1 MCHDRLITMTLV
13 IGCGSSEEDAVERV
27 GFIGLGIMGGP
38 MATNLLRAGVPLSVW
53 NRSPEASLRLGRQG
67 ARVLGSPAAVFADC
81 DVVLLML
88 ADETAVDAVL
98 RRGTPEL
105 DAMVAGCTV
114 VALGTTSPTFSA
126 GLERDIVAAGGR
138 YVEAPVS
145 GSRVP
150 AERGELVGLVA
161 GDEEAVEQVAP
172 LLGTMCRAL
181 VRCGPVPTGLGTK
194 LAVNLYLCTMVA
206 GLAEAYHLATALG
219 LDVAAFQQALDTG
232 PMASA
237 VSTLKLAKLV
247 QRDFDT
253 QAAVRDV
260 HTNTRLVAEAARSV
274 GAASPLLDVT
284 RELFRATE
292 ASGAGALDMTAV
304 VTALEQRDGIAPA
317 PRAAPVPGGG

>member
-1 MCHDRLITMTLV
+1 M
-13 IGCGSSEEDAVERV
+13 GRV
-27 GFIGLGIMGGP
+27 GFIGLGIMGAP
-38 MATNLLRAGVPLSVW
+38 MAANLLRAGTELSVW
-53 NRSPEASLRLGRQG
+53 NRSPEAAARLGWQG
-67 ARVLGSPAAVFADC
+67 ARVLGSPAAVFAEC

-88 ADETAVDAVL
+88 ADEAAVDSVL

-105 DAMVAGCTV
+105 DAMVRGRTV

-126 GLERDIVAAGGR
+126 GLEQDVVAAGGR

-161 GDEEAVEQVAP
+161 GVEDAVEPVLP
-172 LLGTMCRAL
+172 LLRGMCRTV
-181 VRCGPVPTGLGTK
+181 VRCGPVPAGLGTK

-206 GLAEAYHLATALG
+206 GLAEAYHLAGALD
-219 LDVAAFQQALDTG
+219 LDLVAFQQVLDSG

-237 VSTLKLAKLV
+237 VSTLKLAKLLE
-247 QRDFDT
+247 RDFDA

-260 HTNTRLVAEAARSV
+260 HTNTRLVADAARSV

-284 RELFRATE
+284 RELFGAAE
-292 ASGAGALDMTAV
+292 DSGAGALDMVAV
-304 VTALEQRDGIAPA
+304 VTALEQRDGIAVA
-317 PRAAPVPGGG
+317 PRSDPVRQGSGRRPGAGSR

>member
-1 MCHDRLITMTLV
+1 M
-13 IGCGSSEEDAVERV
+13 IGEEVVMGRV

-38 MATNLLRAGVPLSVW
+38 MAMNLLRAGTPLSVW
-53 NRSPEASLRLGRQG
+53 NRSPEAAARLGREG
-67 ARVLGSPAAVFADC
+67 ARVLTSPAAVFAEC

-88 ADETAVDAVL
+88 ADEAAVDAVL

-105 DAMVAGCTV
+105 DAMVRGRTV

-126 GLERDIVAAGGR
+126 GVERDVVAAGGR

-161 GDEEAVEQVAP
+161 GPDEAVEQVAP
-172 LLGTMCRAL
+172 LLQPMCRAV
-181 VRCGPVPTGLGTK
+181 VRCGPVPAGLGTK

-206 GLAEAYHLATALG
+206 GLAEAYHLATALD
-219 LDVAAFQQALDTG
+219 LDLAAFQQVLDAG

-237 VSTLKLAKLV
+237 VSTLKLAKLLA
-247 QRDFDT
+247 RDFDA

-260 HTNTRLVAEAARSV
+260 HTNTRLVAEAASSA
-274 GAASPLLDVT
+274 GAAIPLLDVT

-292 ASGAGALDMTAV
+292 DSGAGALDMVAV
-304 VTALEQRDGIAPA
+304 VTALERRDGIAPT
-317 PRAAPVPGGG
+317 PQHDPVRHGG

>member
-1 MCHDRLITMTLV
+1 M
-13 IGCGSSEEDAVERV
+13 ERV

-38 MATNLLRAGVPLSVW
+38 MAMNLLRAGTPLSVW
-53 NRSPEASLRLGRQG
+53 NRSSQAAARLGREG
-67 ARVLGSPAAVFADC
+67 ARVLTSPAAVFAEC

-88 ADETAVDAVL
+88 ADEAAVDAVL

-105 DAMVAGCTV
+105 DAMVRGRTV

-126 GLERDIVAAGGR
+126 GIERDVVAAGGR

-161 GDEEAVEQVAP
+161 GSDEAVEQVAP
-172 LLGTMCRAL
+172 LLRPMCRAV
-181 VRCGPVPTGLGTK
+181 VRCGPVPAALGTK

-206 GLAEAYHLATALG
+206 GLAEAYHLAAALD
-219 LDVAAFQQALDTG
+219 LDLTAFQQVLDAG

-237 VSTLKLAKLV
+237 VSTLKLAKLLA
-247 QRDFDT
+247 RDFDA
-253 QAAVRDV
+253 QPAVRDV
-260 HTNTRLVAEAARSV
+260 HTNTRLVAEAARAA

-292 ASGAGALDMTAV
+292 DSGAGALDMVAV
-304 VTALEQRDGIAPA
+304 VTALERHDGIAPA
-317 PRAAPVPGGG
+317 LQPDAVRHGG